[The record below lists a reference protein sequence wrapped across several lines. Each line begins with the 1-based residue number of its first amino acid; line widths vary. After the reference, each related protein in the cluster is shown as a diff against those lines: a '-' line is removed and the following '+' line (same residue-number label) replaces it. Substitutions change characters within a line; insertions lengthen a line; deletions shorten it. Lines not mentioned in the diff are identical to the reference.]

1 MPATYSLIA
10 SNTLSS
16 SASFVTFSSIPATY
30 TDLVFRISSR
40 NDIGGATYGDIAFRF
55 QNDQGAF
62 YGSTMVRGNGSAAS
76 SVRYLSVDSVVA
88 DWSQASNGATASTF
102 GSTEIYIP
110 SYLASINKVS
120 SVFGVG
126 ETNATS
132 AGIAV
137 TAGLYTKTT
146 AITRIDILGGGGS
159 FVSGSSFFLYGI
171 KNT

>member
-1 MPATYSLIA
+1 MPATYTLIA

-16 SASFVTFSSIPATY
+16 TVSFVTFSSIPATY

-40 NDIGGATYGDIAFRF
+40 NNTGAATYGDIAFRF

-62 YGSTMVRGNGSAAS
+62 YGSTMVRGNGSAS
-76 SVRYLSVDSVVA
+76 SSTRYSNTDSIVA
-88 DWSQASNGATASTF
+88 DWSQAADGATASTF

-110 SYLASINKVS
+110 NYLSSFNKVG
-120 SVFGVG
+120 SVFGAG
-126 ETNATS
+126 ENNATS
-132 AGIAV
+132 AGIAA

>member
-1 MPATYSLIA
+1 MPATYTLIA

-16 SASFVTFSSIPATY
+16 TASFVTFSSIPATY

-40 NDIGGATYGDIAFRF
+40 NDTAATYGDIAFRF

-62 YGSTMVRGNGSAAS
+62 YGSTIMRGNGSAAS
-76 SVRYLSVDSVVA
+76 GVRYFSVDSVVA
-88 DWSQASNGATASTF
+88 DWSQAANNATASTF

-110 SYLASINKVS
+110 SYLSSMNKVS
-120 SVFGVG
+120 SVFGAG
-126 ETNATS
+126 ENNATS
-132 AGIAV
+132 AGIAA

-171 KNT
+171 KNS